1 MSRPR
6 LSTTVDPRLLDSA
19 RRILDWPSDAAM
31 IDAALSALVGR
42 HRDAEIDAAYE
53 AYDRH
58 SLEEPD
64 EWGDL
69 ATFHAANADQRGQ
82 NQDPTAP

>member
-1 MSRPR
+1 M
-6 LSTTVDPRLLDSA
+6 LDAA
-19 RRILDWPSDAAM
+19 RGVRDWPSDAAM
-31 IDAALSALVGR
+31 IDAALAALVGR

-58 SLEEPD
+58 PLDEPD

-69 ATFHAANADQRGQ
+69 ESFHAANARHRGENRRQ
-82 NQDPTAP
+82 ARAEQ